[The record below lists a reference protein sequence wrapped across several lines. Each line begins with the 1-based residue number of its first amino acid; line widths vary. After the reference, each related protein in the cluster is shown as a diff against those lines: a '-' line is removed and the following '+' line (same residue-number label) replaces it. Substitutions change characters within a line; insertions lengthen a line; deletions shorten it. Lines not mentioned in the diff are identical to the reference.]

1 MTPSIIRTDSSIG
14 NAETAAPQIA
24 RRGAIFPTSGHT
36 TRGSIGLPGSNTE
49 PVSELAPLDGGLEQV
64 DGGFLT
70 ADGQHDSHAV
80 ILADGT
86 RNGSPR
92 AGQPYRRIRWDEIRE
107 LVEHPAA
114 RTKDRA
120 RLVIPS
126 TYAECDGRTHE
137 IQRQRGRF
145 GVLCVDIDSGSPSLD
160 QVVDAVRSAV
170 GDVEAE
176 IYSSS
181 SATPEARKWRILFP
195 LATTIAGADYA
206 DTQTALF
213 GLLQAEGLV
222 CDHALARA
230 AQPVFLPNVPPHKR
244 DEHGRPLFYQW
255 QHVDGHRL
263 DLVLDSR
270 IVEARNTLR
279 EKRQADEDEQ
289 NRKAAEHREK
299 RLAYVAAT
307 GDKFDPVDDFKAR
320 HSVAELLQRYGFK
333 RKARGKGSH
342 WASPLSTSG
351 SYSTED
357 RGDHWVTVSAWARNH
372 NVGRTSRS
380 GNSYGDAFDLYV
392 HFEHSGD
399 RRGAV
404 LAYIQVARPDV
415 FARLEA
421 NRKRRDEYLAW
432 ASGDRVRPSGG
443 PVPMSPAVRVEHR
456 EQPLELVPIDQYRRD
471 LQQAVAEVVLDGSP
485 GVKLLRGA
493 PGSGKTF
500 AVARTVARY
509 PQGITSVP
517 GHELAA
523 EVVEKL
529 REAGA
534 DAAAYP
540 RLDEQTC
547 GHFEVASRARAAGL
561 SVPATVCPKCPLLRQ
576 CRETGYLAG
585 VREAERAPHKVV
597 THARLSRS
605 AARLTKDANYVVL
618 EEDPTSALVPTA
630 TAKRR
635 DFERIAE
642 LADALA
648 EAERRWWILEGA
660 ETVAN
665 AIPDEL
671 EEFAAWA
678 PEVVFRDELSTN
690 AGDGKGTETPTPPA
704 IFLAGEK
711 NTRRYPRGFFGGL
724 CRVADQLADEL
735 YRAAA
740 EESPVAVREL
750 HVEPVA
756 DVPKNPEGTVWRA
769 VEMIERADPDGAV
782 GISPDAMRLVL
793 AIATGRI
800 HRVFVQVENDAR
812 PGGKRTAEIVGLWRT
827 WLPAERMPVFV
838 NDGTIDADI
847 VRTIVGD
854 AAVWMDNGVIDITPP
869 GAAPLLQ
876 VARQYPLDILPTTS
890 TAKVSAILTGIIRA
904 NPERERVGVVLH
916 QRHYRELV
924 EADDSPLPTDVRSR
938 IVWST
943 YFGSGADRGTN
954 TLHQVCDLA
963 VVVGTH
969 RPPPAEIR
977 RTLLRWGELEAAAGS
992 STWGMIERCGVGA
1005 DGADV
1010 AYHGRGYASATWA
1023 RAADACTRATMR
1035 QAVGRARAICPD
1047 GVPVIAVTTE
1057 ATGLPVEDVAD
1068 LPTAEPRVDQV
1079 ADAVRRA
1086 IVDSVKIGKLE
1097 PDSDG
1102 ENRAKNPNYIHRE
1115 NGAILAG
1122 GSVGVEEVEKRLPGI
1137 PRRTVLRWMSDAV
1150 DAGVVVRIGAARATR
1165 YTLAPVA
1172 EEQVARHVVGTKR
1185 SPRGKPAPTPE
1196 PRTLPLVAVR
1206 VEPTR
1211 SPTVEIVKRVETG
1224 RTVQPAPVLK
1234 QPRRP
1239 MSFARVTPPPVV
1251 EGRPPAPDWLGE
1263 VVSPDRHP
1271 DELLGLRFFMAGP
1284 YAESVGLDRV
1294 WASDVTPGLVLKLH
1308 NAASTEAKR
1317 RGQQPPPVD
1326 VVAGHTCAWFAVAA
1340 AG

>member
-1 MTPSIIRTDSSIG
+1 VV
-14 NAETAAPQIA
+14 
-24 RRGAIFPTSGHT
+24 FPTSGHT
-36 TRGSIGLPGSNTE
+36 TRGAIGLPGANAE
-49 PVSELAPLDGGLEQV
+49 PVSELRPLVGGLEQV
-64 DGGFLT
+64 DAGFLT
-70 ADGQHDSHAV
+70 ADGQRDSHAV
-80 ILADGT
+80 ILADGSH
-86 RNGSPR
+86 NGSPR
-92 AGQPYRRIRWDEIRE
+92 AGQPYRRIRWEEIRQ
-107 LVEHPAA
+107 LVEHPDS

-126 TYAECDGRTHE
+126 MYAECDGRTHDV
-137 IQRQRGRF
+137 QRQRGRF
-145 GVLCVDIDSGSPSLD
+145 GVLCVDIDSGSPTLD

-181 SATPEARKWRILFP
+181 SARPDARKWRILFP
-195 LATTIAGADYA
+195 LATTIAGSDFA

-230 AQPVFLPNVPPHKR
+230 AQPVFLPNVPPEKR
-244 DEHGRPLFYQW
+244 DDQGRPLFYQW

-263 DLVLDSR
+263 DLVPDNR
-270 IVEARNTLR
+270 IVSARNTLR
-279 EKRQADEDEQ
+279 EQRLAEEHEQA
-289 NRKAAEHREK
+289 RKAAEHREK

-307 GDKFDPVDDFKAR
+307 GDEFDPIEHFKEHNR
-320 HSVAELLQRYGFK
+320 VGDLLARYGFK
-333 RKARGKGSH
+333 RSPRQRGSH

-372 NVGRTSRS
+372 NVGRTSRN
-380 GNSYGDAFDLYV
+380 GNSYGDAFDLFV
-392 HFEHSGD
+392 AFEHNGD
-399 RRGAV
+399 RSAAV
-404 LAYIQVARPDV
+404 RAYADQ
-415 FARLEA
+415 
-421 NRKRRDEYLAW
+421 
-432 ASGDRVRPSGG
+432 VRPRKTGSRLAR
-443 PVPMSPAVRVEHR
+443 SPAVRVEHR
-456 EQPLELVPIDQYRRD
+456 EQPLEVVPIDQYRRD

-547 GHFEVASRARAAGL
+547 GHFDVASRARAAGL

-660 ETVAN
+660 EAVAN

-678 PEVVFRDELSTN
+678 PEVVFSDEPTTNTSVGGGGDILSAT
-690 AGDGKGTETPTPPA
+690 AETKNLPPPA
-704 IFLAGEK
+704 IFHVDVK
-711 NTRRYPRGFFGGL
+711 NSRRYPRGFFGGL

-793 AIATGRI
+793 AVATGRI
-800 HRVFVQVENDAR
+800 ASVYVQTEIDNR
-812 PGGKRTAEIVGLWRT
+812 PGMGTRRTSELVGLWRT
-827 WLPAERMPVFV
+827 SLPTDRVPVFV
-838 NDGTIDADI
+838 CDGTVDAPALAR
-847 VRTIVGD
+847 VAGGEVS
-854 AAVWMDNGVIDITPP
+854 DITPP
-869 GAAPLLQ
+869 GAAPLLKSS
-876 VARQYPLDILPTTS
+876 RQYPVDVLPTTS
-890 TAKVSAILTGIIRA
+890 PAKVAAIVAGIVRA
-904 NPERERVGVVLH
+904 HPETQRVGLMLH

-938 IVWST
+938 IAWST

-954 TLHQVCDLA
+954 TLHQVCDIA
-963 VVVGTH
+963 VTIGTH

-992 STWGMIERCGVGA
+992 ATWGRIDRTGVGE
-1005 DGADV
+1005 DGVDI
-1010 AYHGRGYASATWA
+1010 AYHGRGYAEPTWA
-1023 RAADACTRATMR
+1023 RAADACTRSSAR
-1035 QAVGRARAICPD
+1035 QSVGRGRANCPD
-1047 GVPVIAVTTE
+1047 GVPTIAVTTE
-1057 ATGLPVEDVAD
+1057 DTGLPVAPAAD
-1068 LPTAEPRVDQV
+1068 LPIAEPRVDQV

-1086 IVDSVKIGKLE
+1086 IVDSVKIGNLE
-1097 PDSDG
+1097 TDLDG
-1102 ENRAKNPNYIHRE
+1102 ENRAENPKYVLGNSARYSS
-1115 NGAILAG
+1115 GGGVGLAD
-1122 GSVGVEEVEKRLPGI
+1122 VAERLPGVS
-1137 PRRTVLRWMSDAV
+1137 PRSVQVWLSEAV
-1150 DAGVVVRIGAARATR
+1150 DAGVVVRTGAARATR
-1165 YTLAPVA
+1165 YLLAPVV
-1172 EEQVARHVVGTKR
+1172 EEQVAYPAVATK
-1185 SPRGKPAPTPE
+1185 STQPQKPAPTEKPGATCPKVSE

-1224 RTVQPAPVLK
+1224 RTVQP
-1234 QPRRP
+1234 R
-1239 MSFARVTPPPVV
+1239 PVV
-1251 EGRPPAPDWLGE
+1251 AGAVQSPPWLEQAVAPQ
-1263 VVSPDRHP
+1263 RHP
-1271 DELLGLRFFMAGP
+1271 DELLALRFFMDGG
-1284 YAESVGLDRV
+1284 YAASVGHEIAWGREV
-1294 WASDVTPGLVLKLH
+1294 SAPLVVKLH
-1308 NAASTEAKR
+1308 AAASVEAKR
-1317 RGQQPPPVD
+1317 RGQPPPPVEI
-1326 VVAGHTCAWFAVAA
+1326 VAGHTVTWYANAVA
-1340 AG
+1340 G